1 MALLLHMEILT
12 KALKGRTKNE
22 YQVLIMLEGQKL
34 MEKGWGPNIQFSV
47 IKWYDGQRIILGMVG
62 EDCDVIWGE
71 KLIEEH
77 HPIPSLSMMLIQV
90 AASEE
95 L

>member
-1 MALLLHMEILT
+1 
-12 KALKGRTKNE
+12 
-22 YQVLIMLEGQKL
+22 
-34 MEKGWGPNIQFSV
+34 
-47 IKWYDGQRIILGMVG
+47 MVG